1 VTGVIF
7 AGLLAGIGVWLAWSG
22 LRPAPEPLGAA
33 LARVE
38 RRPAELPPPTDGA
51 LDERDARIGRFLL
64 GSIPVLNRAV
74 ERAHTDLRI
83 VGRPAEEQ
91 ATRVGVYSLL
101 FLLLGPWVGVVM
113 WLVGLRLPLFVPG
126 LVSLC
131 GAGCGLFMPF
141 VILNRDAKDRRQAF
155 AHALSA
161 WCDVVV
167 MCLAAGR
174 GVEQAMETAAAAGRG
189 WAFAEMRGAL
199 QAGYVRGEP
208 PWVALGGLG
217 TELGVTDLS
226 ELANTIAMA
235 GEEGAAVRT
244 TVAAKARTI
253 RERITSDI
261 ETQAAAATERMSLP
275 SVLLVLGFLVFL
287 CYPAVSV
294 MLQIT

>member
-1 VTGVIF
+1 MTGVIF

-33 LARVE
+33 LARAE
-38 RRPAELPPPTDGA
+38 RRPAELPPPTDDA

-83 VGRPAEEQ
+83 VGRPPEEQ
-91 ATRVGVYSLL
+91 ATRVGVYGLL

-113 WLVGLRLPLFVPG
+113 WLVGLRLPTFVPG
-126 LVSLC
+126 FVSLC
-131 GAGCGLFMPF
+131 GAGWGLFMPF
-141 VILNRDAKDRRQAF
+141 VTLTRDAKDRRQAF

-174 GVEQAMETAAAAGRG
+174 GVEQAMETAAASGRG

-217 TELGVTDLS
+217 TELGITDLS

-261 ETQAAAATERMSLP
+261 ETKAAAATERMSLP